1 MTIRPAGLYRP
12 APIIGYRKNGT
23 PIRLAAGGDET
34 AAGDTLEILPE
45 LRGKDPKDI
54 TADGG
59 YPEELRGKTP
69 AELATFVDIL
79 DAHLRSI
86 HQDDNGELRDKTPA
100 EQKAFAY
107 GLKLRDLAIKRV
119 EEDRAIK
126 EVFKRRPQ
134 AVQAA
139 IASAAF
145 DASDDPYGDVR
156 RMSVPEARDRALRV
170 LDDRNAAAH
179 LRSDQKDEIDKQVR
193 RSTDIARRILVTE
206 NDAYRSAW
214 QKLVTNPMALGL
226 LTDDERHAMRAYEE
240 YRAMSE
246 GTTTAGGFGIPV
258 FIDPSIILTA
268 QGTENPFLQLARQVD
283 VNTNQWKGVSSA
295 GVSWH
300 FNYAEGSAVSD
311 DSPTLAQPTVPVY
324 MARGFLPYSIELG
337 QDYPGFA
344 DEMATLLSAGYDE
357 LLVNKFTAGAGSG
370 SLEPLGILTGLS
382 ANTNVRVALTTGG
395 TMGAGDPYKVWQ
407 ALPQRF
413 RRKASWLMSVATNN
427 QIRQLG
433 TANVYHA
440 FTVNLPDDWADS
452 LFRRAVYESPYMTD
466 FTTST
471 SSTAGIAVVGD
482 FSNYLIARRG
492 GMSVELV
499 PMLFDVTNNRPT
511 GQRGWFAYARIGG
524 GSVNDLGFRLMTN
537 T

>member
-1 MTIRPAGLYRP
+1 MPDDNTG
-12 APIIGYRKNGT
+12 
-23 PIRLAAGGDET
+23 
-34 AAGDTLEILPE
+34 TLEILPE
-45 LRGKDPKDI
+45 LRGKDAGDI
-54 TADGG
+54 TASSG

-86 HQDDNGELRDKTPA
+86 HQTDEGELRDKSPE

-107 GLKLRDLAIKRV
+107 GLKLRDLAITRI
-119 EEDRAIK
+119 EEDRAVR
-126 EVFKRRPQ
+126 EVFSRRPK
-134 AVQAA
+134 AVQTA
-139 IASAAF
+139 IAAAAY
-145 DASDDPYGDVR
+145 DQPDDPFGAVR
-156 RMSVPEARDRALRV
+156 RMTVPEARDHALRV
-170 LDDRNAAAH
+170 LDDRTASAH
-179 LRSDQKDEIDKQVR
+179 LRSDQKDEVERQIRKN
-193 RSTDIARRILVTE
+193 TDIARRILVTE
-206 NDAYRSAW
+206 NEDYRTAW
-214 QKLVTNPMALGL
+214 QKLVTQPQPI
-226 LTDDERHAMRAYEE
+226 LTEAENRAVQAYME

-258 FIDPSIILTA
+258 FIDPSIIMTA
-268 QGTENPFLQLARQVD
+268 QGTDNPFLELAKQAD

-295 GVSWH
+295 GVTWH

-344 DEMATLLSAGYDE
+344 DEMATLLAAGYDE
-357 LLVNKFTAGAGSG
+357 LLVDKFTRGAGVSN
-370 SLEPLGILTGLS
+370 LEPTGILTALS

-395 TMGAGDPYKVWQ
+395 TVGAPDPYKVWQ

-413 RRKASWLMSVATNN
+413 RRNASWLMSVATNN
-427 QIRQLG
+427 AIRQLG

-440 FTVNLPDDWADS
+440 FTVNLPQDWADT
-452 LFRRAVYESPYMTD
+452 LFRRAVRESPYMPD
-466 FTTST
+466 NTTST
-471 SSTAGIAVVGD
+471 TSTIGLAVVGD
-482 FSNYLIARRG
+482 FKNYLIARRG

-511 GQRGWFAYARIGG
+511 GQRGWFAYSRIGG
-524 GSVNDLGFRLMTN
+524 GSINDLGFRLLTKV
-537 T
+537 